1 MKNVLI
7 TGITGQDGSYLAEQ
21 YLNDGWDVH
30 GIVRRSS
37 TLSRPRIDHL
47 FSPNLEHG
55 EQKIK
60 LHYGD
65 LSDVSALIRII
76 QEVEPTQF
84 INLAAQSHVGVS
96 FEVPLETASITGV
109 GAAAVFEAVRIVNPA
124 IKIYQASSSE
134 MYGGSQ
140 GSNLLDENS
149 TFDPKSPYAAAKVY
163 AFNMAKIYRDSYDM
177 HISNGILF
185 NHESP
190 RRGENFVSRKITK
203 AVAAIK
209 LGYQHKLY
217 LGNLSATRDWGHARD
232 YMVAVRDMLDAEVAD
247 DYVVA
252 TGTSRSVQE
261 FANLAFK
268 TADLDAS
275 DFIEVDPKF
284 FRPNE
289 VQDLRGDAS
298 KIYSKLG
305 WQPQTTF
312 ENLVKEMVM
321 SDLNE
326 LEK

>member
-21 YLNDGWDVH
+21 YLNDGWNVH
-30 GIVRRSS
+30 GMVRRSS

-47 FSPNLEHG
+47 FSPDLDNKD
-55 EQKIK
+55 QKIK

-76 QEVEPTQF
+76 QEVEPVQF
-84 INLAAQSHVGVS
+84 INLGAQSHVAVS
-96 FEVPLETASITGV
+96 FEVPIETASITGL
-109 GAAAVFEAVRIVNPA
+109 GAAAVFEAVRIVNPS
-124 IKIYQASSSE
+124 IRIYQASSSE
-134 MYGGSQ
+134 MYGGGH
-140 GSNLLDENS
+140 GSTLLDENS
-149 TFDPKSPYAAAKVY
+149 TFDPKSPYAAAKLY
-163 AFNMAKIYRDSYDM
+163 AFNMAKIYRDSYGM

-203 AVAAIK
+203 AVAAIRLGHQQK
-209 LGYQHKLY
+209 LH
-217 LGNLSATRDWGHARD
+217 LGNISATRDWGHARD
-232 YMVAVRDMLDAEVAD
+232 YMVAVRDMLEAESAD
-247 DYVVA
+247 DFVVA
-252 TGTSRSVQE
+252 TGTSHSVLE
-261 FANLAFK
+261 FAELAFK
-268 TADLDAS
+268 TVNLDAS
-275 DFIEVDPKF
+275 NFIEVDPKF

-289 VQDLRGDAS
+289 VQDLRGNAS
-298 KIYSKLG
+298 KIHSKLG

>member
-21 YLNDGWDVH
+21 YLNDGWNVH
-30 GIVRRSS
+30 GMVRRSS

-47 FSPNLEHG
+47 FSPDLDNKD
-55 EQKIK
+55 QKIK

-76 QEVEPTQF
+76 QEVEPVQF
-84 INLAAQSHVGVS
+84 INLGAQSHVAVS
-96 FEVPLETASITGV
+96 FEVPIETASITGL
-109 GAAAVFEAVRIVNPA
+109 GAAAVFEAVRIVNPS
-124 IKIYQASSSE
+124 IRIYQASSSE
-134 MYGGSQ
+134 MYGGGH
-140 GSNLLDENS
+140 GSTLLDENS

-163 AFNMAKIYRDSYDM
+163 AFNMAKIYRDSYGM

-203 AVAAIK
+203 AVAAIRLGHQQK
-209 LGYQHKLY
+209 LH
-217 LGNLSATRDWGHARD
+217 LGNISATRDWGHARD
-232 YMVAVRDMLDAEVAD
+232 YMVAVRDMLEAESAD
-247 DYVVA
+247 DFVVA
-252 TGTSRSVQE
+252 TGTSHSVLE
-261 FANLAFK
+261 FAELAFK
-268 TADLDAS
+268 TVNLDAS
-275 DFIEVDPKF
+275 NFIEVDPKF

-289 VQDLRGDAS
+289 VQDLRGNAS
-298 KIYSKLG
+298 KIHSKLG